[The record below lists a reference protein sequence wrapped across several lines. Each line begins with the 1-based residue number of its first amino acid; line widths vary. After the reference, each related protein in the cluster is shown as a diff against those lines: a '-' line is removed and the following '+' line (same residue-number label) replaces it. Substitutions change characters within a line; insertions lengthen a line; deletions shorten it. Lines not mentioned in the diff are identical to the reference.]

1 MAFEK
6 CMTIQ
11 ELFLKAI
18 LKTYRQLVMKGQLKP
33 VKADVQK
40 DHLYTQMIA
49 GQKTFSDVV
58 E

>member
-1 MAFEK
+1 
-6 CMTIQ
+6 MTIQ